1 MDAFLKFFFEFISSI
16 LQGFQK
22 LLLGIWS
29 GIIAIFNLPHFIAVF
44 SAHSGSFN
52 ALDWIMAV
60 IAVIIVLAIYLLSG
74 YLIFILIRKYVRFRK
89 SIVKQEDLLEELAA
103 LNRQVLKLTAEKD
116 KILAMKVSQI
126 GLKADVFDNEA
137 MSGRL
142 AESNAAAA
150 EAPVVSGVSRFF
162 KLSAVDAEYRSF
174 TPRAYDNE
182 LNLEQMCERFRNF
195 ACSRMNLYY
204 DIKIIRLLFA
214 GMGSTKMILLQGI
227 SGTGKT
233 SLPYAFG
240 KFLEN
245 DATLVSVQPS
255 WRDRTELFGYFNEF
269 TKKFNETEVLKT
281 IYEASFTNDLNIII
295 LDEMNIAR
303 VEYYFAEMLSIL
315 EMPNPD
321 EWEIEL
327 VPNSWPN
334 DPERLAGGKLK
345 IPKNIW
351 YIGTANNDDS
361 TFAVSDKVYDRA
373 LPISIDTKGQRFF
386 CEDTGPLRIGF
397 DHIEGLY
404 NEAIQKYPVS
414 PENLE
419 KIAKLDVYVIEKL
432 RIAFGNRILK
442 QLRSFV
448 PIYVACGGTE
458 LEGIDYILAHKIFR
472 KFESLN
478 LAYIRD
484 ELDSLISFINKTFG
498 KENMLESK
506 AYVERLK
513 KLY

>member
-1 MDAFLKFFFEFISSI
+1 MDEFLRFFFELVSNI
-16 LQGFQK
+16 
-22 LLLGIWS
+22 LLGFRYIFVGLWN
-29 GIIAIFNLPHFIAVF
+29 GITAIFNIPQFIKIFIKHSESFTAV
-44 SAHSGSFN
+44 
-52 ALDWIMAV
+52 DWIFA
-60 IAVIIVLAIYLLSG
+60 IISIILILAIYLLTG
-74 YLIFILIRKYVRFRK
+74 FLIFMLIRKYVRFRK
-89 SIVKQEDLLEELAA
+89 SLVSKEDLLEELSS
-103 LNRQVLKLTAEKD
+103 LNQQVLKLMAEKD
-116 KILAMKVSQI
+116 KIMAMKVSQI
-126 GLKADVFDNEA
+126 GLKADSFDKEA
-137 MSGRL
+137 MV
-142 AESNAAAA
+142 ENDSN
-150 EAPVVSGVSRFF
+150 GNGNGNRFF
-162 KLSAVDAEYRSF
+162 KLSAVDAEYINF
-174 TPRAYDNE
+174 TPREYNND
-182 LNLEQMCERFRNF
+182 LNLEQICERFMNF
-195 ACSRMNLYY
+195 ACSRMGLYY
-204 DIKIIRLLFA
+204 DIKIIRLLLA

-240 KFLEN
+240 KFLQN

-281 IYEASFTNDLNIII
+281 IYEASYTNDVNIII

-327 VPNSWPN
+327 VPSSWST
-334 DPERLAGGKLK
+334 DPKKLKDGKLK
-345 IPKNIW
+345 IQKNIW

-373 LPISIDTKGQRFF
+373 LPISIDSKGVKFF
-386 CEDTGPLRIGF
+386 CEDTEPLNLGY
-397 DHIEGLY
+397 DHLERLFTD
-404 NEAIQKYPVS
+404 AIMQNPVS
-414 PENLE
+414 QENLE
-419 KIAKLDVYVIEKL
+419 KITKLDIYVIEKL

-442 QLRSFV
+442 QLRDFV
-448 PIYVACGGTE
+448 PVYVACGGTE
-458 LEGIDYILAHKIFR
+458 IDGIDYVLAHKIFR

-478 LAYIRD
+478 LSYIRD
-484 ELDSLISFINKTFG
+484 ELDALISFINKTFG

-506 AYVERLK
+506 AYIERLK